1 MIVSQHANVVV
12 VPVNLRMDVF
22 QQYWLIKN
30 NIVREDANGFFTPV
44 AVQCSDDDFEILIL
58 QDRIQV
64 VSKNEDLAAGLELA
78 SHKMIDL
85 LSAAGS
91 AALPISGGGL
101 NAQLAISGGNAK
113 PEHLR
118 AEFLN
123 SELIDKGAE
132 VASIGLNF
140 AQKLGFGLVTTKL
153 AFGVHAV
160 TSEEAIIMD
169 FNCHRELASI
179 EELKALFS
187 DASAFVKYCLGR
199 VELVNSRIAG
209 EE

>member
-12 VPVNLRMDVF
+12 VPVSLRMDVF

-30 NIVREDANGFFTPV
+30 NIVKEDASGFFTPV
-44 AVQCSDDDFEILIL
+44 AVQCTDDDFEILIL

-64 VSKNEDLAAGLELA
+64 VSKCGDLSEGLGLA
-78 SHKMIDL
+78 SRKMIDL

-101 NAQLAISGGNAK
+101 NALIALSGGNAK
-113 PEHLR
+113 PELIR

-123 SELIDKGAE
+123 SELIDKEAE

-153 AFGVHAV
+153 SFGVHAV

-169 FNCHRELASI
+169 FNCHRELASL
-179 EELKALFS
+179 EELKILFA
-187 DASAFVKYCLGR
+187 DTGPFVQYCLGR
-199 VELVNSRIAG
+199 VDLVNSRIAG